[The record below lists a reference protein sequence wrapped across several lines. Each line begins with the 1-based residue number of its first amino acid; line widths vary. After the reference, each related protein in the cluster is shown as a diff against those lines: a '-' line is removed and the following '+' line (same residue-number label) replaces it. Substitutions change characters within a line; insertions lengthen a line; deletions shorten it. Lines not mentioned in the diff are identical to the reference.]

1 MSEIKIP
8 HVVNLEFPVEHG
20 DDIVEKVTFNRR
32 PTTGDM
38 RGVKLDELTNVSQA
52 MTVVCRISDFPVALK
67 NKLDAADGTA
77 LIEAVVGFL
86 DTGR

>member
-8 HVVNLEFPVEHG
+8 HVVDLEFPVEHG

-32 PTTGDM
+32 PTSGDL
-38 RGVKLDELTNVSQA
+38 RGVKIDELTNMSMA

-67 NKLDAADGTA
+67 NQVDAADGLA
-77 LIEAVVGFL
+77 LVEVIADFL
-86 DTGR
+86 DSAR